1 MEDNTNTFFTDYGEK
16 IQDYIED
23 RLLLIRLRTVKKIS
37 NLMGQLISVIIIA
50 LLATLTFLFLSIM
63 LGFFLGD
70 LFNNYYAGF
79 GTVTLL
85 FIIALVLAV
94 QYRAKLMRKFMG
106 GIIDIILDKTEENDE
121 PAKK

>member
-1 MEDNTNTFFTDYGEK
+1 MEDNTNNFFTNYGDK

-23 RLLLIRLRTVKKIS
+23 RILLIRLRTVKKIS
-37 NLMGQLISVIIIA
+37 NLMGQLMSVIIIA

-85 FIIALVLAV
+85 FIIALILVI
-94 QYRAKLMRKFMG
+94 QYRTKIMRKFMG

>member
-1 MEDNTNTFFTDYGEK
+1 MEDNTNTFFTNYGEK

-94 QYRAKLMRKFMG
+94 QYRTKLMRKFMG
-106 GIIDIILDKTEENDE
+106 GIIDTILDKTEENDE